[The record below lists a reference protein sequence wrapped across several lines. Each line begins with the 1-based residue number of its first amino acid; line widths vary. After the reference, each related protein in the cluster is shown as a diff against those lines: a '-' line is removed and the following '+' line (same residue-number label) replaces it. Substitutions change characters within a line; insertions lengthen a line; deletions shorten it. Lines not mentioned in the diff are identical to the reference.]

1 MKHLFTA
8 VFVISVLFTSCNQTP
23 SSEENEGLKDVT
35 GLYVGTAVNYRQVTT
50 RDTIRSIIVNDFSSI
65 TPENEM
71 KMYSVLSG
79 HGEYRWNGVDTMV
92 AFARRN
98 NLRLFGHCL
107 IWHSGTP
114 GWLTEMEHDS
124 TSLSNFMKEYIHTY
138 VSKYKND
145 VDGWDVVNEAITDSA
160 GTMRETFWYNLLGES
175 YIDQAFRA
183 AHEADP
189 EAVLFINDYNNER
202 DTVKMNAT
210 IDLIN
215 RLKSRG
221 VPVSGI
227 GLQMHTRMDIPDE
240 IIALNLKKAAET
252 GLQVHLSEV
261 DVIFNRHNDQPG
273 GGEQIYPEL
282 TEEMLQRQ
290 GEKYRKIAE
299 MYRDIVP
306 ENQQYGITVW
316 GFNDRTSWIPG
327 FFGMKDWPTL
337 YDENLQKK
345 PAYYGFK
352 EGLSE

>member
-1 MKHLFTA
+1 MKKLLA
-8 VFVISVLFTSCNQTP
+8 VVVISFLLFASCNQNQ
-23 SSEENEGLKDVT
+23 SSKENTGLKDIADI
-35 GLYVGTAVNYRQVTT
+35 YVGTAVNYRQVTT
-50 RDTIRSIIVNDFSSI
+50 RDTMRSIIVNEFNSI

-71 KMYSVLSG
+71 KMYSVLAG
-79 HGEYRWNGVDTMV
+79 PGEYRWARVDTMV
-92 AFARRN
+92 AFARKYDK
-98 NLRLFGHCL
+98 RLFGHCL

-138 VSKYKND
+138 VSRYKDD

-160 GTMRETFWYNLLGES
+160 GTMRQTFWYNILGES

-183 AHEADP
+183 AHDADP
-189 EAVLFINDYNNER
+189 DAVLFINDYNNER

-210 IDLIN
+210 IDLIG

-227 GLQMHTRMDIPDE
+227 GLQMHTRMDISDE

-252 GLQVHLSEV
+252 GLQVHLSEM
-261 DVIFNRHNDQPG
+261 DIIFNRHNDQQG

-282 TEEMLQRQ
+282 TEEMLQQQ

-299 MYRDIVP
+299 MYREIVP

-337 YDENLQKK
+337 YNEKLQRK
-345 PAYYGFK
+345 PAYSGFK
-352 EGLSE
+352 EGLKD

>member
-1 MKHLFTA
+1 MKNLFA
-8 VFVISVLFTSCNQTP
+8 VVVIVLLFFAYCNQNQ
-23 SSEENEGLKDVT
+23 SSKENTGLKDIADI
-35 GLYVGTAVNYRQVTT
+35 YVGTAVNYRQVTT
-50 RDTIRSIIVNDFSSI
+50 RDTMRSIIVNEFNSI
-65 TPENEM
+65 TSENEM
-71 KMYSVLSG
+71 KMYSVLAG
-79 HGEYRWNGVDTMV
+79 PGEYRWARVDTMV
-92 AFARRN
+92 AFARKYDK
-98 NLRLFGHCL
+98 RLFGHCL

-138 VSKYKND
+138 VSRYKDD

-160 GTMRETFWYNLLGES
+160 GTMRKTFWYNLLGES

-183 AHEADP
+183 AHDADP
-189 EAVLFINDYNNER
+189 DAVLFINDYNNER

-261 DVIFNRHNDQPG
+261 DIIFNRHNDQQG

-282 TEEMLQRQ
+282 TKKMLQQQ

-299 MYRDIVP
+299 MYREIVP

-337 YDENLQKK
+337 YNEKLQRK
-345 PAYYGFK
+345 PAYSGFK
-352 EGLSE
+352 EGLKD